1 VKYIKR
7 PEIVDA
13 LPWSGNNL
21 AEIEKFINNP
31 QIKINIS
38 GDGDIAFSFIDT
50 FFVVTLG
57 DYIIK
62 SSTGDIYSCDQ
73 QTFRQSYERVEEQ
86 IVKKRKTIK
95 G

>member
-1 VKYIKR
+1 MKYIKR

-13 LPWSGNNL
+13 LPWSGSNL
-21 AEIEKFINNP
+21 AEVEKLINNP
-31 QIKINIS
+31 EVRIIS
-38 GDGDIAFSFIDT
+38 DADKDIVISFDDKVFI
-50 FFVVTLG
+50 VTPG

-62 SSTGDIYSCDQ
+62 EITGKIYSCDS
-73 QTFRQSYERVEEQ
+73 QTFIQSYERVEEK